1 MSRLLWPLG
10 LAAAMHSPVPAW
22 AQTPAPLST
31 STSTSTT
38 TPADAAPA
46 APATSPLTLEQALSQ
61 ALARSP
67 ALAAA
72 SRQVEAARAA
82 AQQAGAWRNP
92 ELSVTV
98 EDARSE
104 ARTTTVMVGVP
115 LELGGKR
122 QARLTAAARAV
133 GLAEAELR
141 RARAELRAGVA
152 QAFFAALV
160 AQERLT
166 LADGA
171 VAIAARAAEA
181 AGRRVAAG
189 KVSPVEATRARV
201 DLAQARLE
209 RAEAQGELRMAHH
222 ALAAL
227 LGDVAPAFG
236 RVQGE
241 ARAWPERPGFEALS
255 AQIDEA
261 PALMAAQ
268 AEVDRRA
275 ALVAVE
281 RSKASPDVM
290 LSLGSKRDASTGRSQ
305 AVLGLALPLPLFDRN
320 QGSVVEASRLADQ
333 ARDVQQLARLTLLAE
348 LQEASIRLTGAQAA
362 LQALQDTVLP
372 AAQEAHDAASR
383 GFEAGKFGFLEVLD
397 AQRTLLQARARYLNT
412 LAAAHQAAATLDR
425 ITGR

>member
-22 AQTPAPLST
+22 AQTPAPFSNPSSKAT
-31 STSTSTT
+31 D
-38 TPADAAPA
+38 ADAARAAPA
-46 APATSPLTLEQALSQ
+46 ASPLTLEQALTQ

-82 AQQAGAWRNP
+82 ARQAGAWRNP

-98 EDARSE
+98 EDARRE
-104 ARTTTVMVGVP
+104 TRTTTVMVGVP

-122 QARLTAAARAV
+122 QARLTAAAQAV
-133 GLAEAELR
+133 GVAEAELR
-141 RARAELRAGVA
+141 RTRAELRAGVV

-171 VAIAARAAEA
+171 VAIAARAADA
-181 AGRRVAAG
+181 AARRVAAG
-189 KVSPVEATRARV
+189 KVSPVEATRAQV

-209 RAEAQGELRMAHH
+209 RAESQGELRTAHH
-222 ALAAL
+222 ALAAR
-227 LGDVAPAFG
+227 LGDGAPGFD

-241 ARAWPERPGFEALS
+241 ARAWPERPGFEALA

-261 PALMAAQ
+261 PALVAAQ

-275 ALVAVE
+275 ALVALE
-281 RSKASPDVM
+281 RSKSSPDVM
-290 LSLGSKRDASTGRSQ
+290 LSLGSQRDASTGRTQ

-320 QGSVVEASRLADQ
+320 QGGVVEAVHLADQ
-333 ARDVQQLARLTLLAE
+333 ARDAQQLARLQLLAD
-348 LQEASIRLTGAQAA
+348 LQEASTRLTVATSV

-383 GFEAGKFGFLEVLD
+383 GFEAGKFGFLEVID

>member
-1 MSRLLWPLG
+1 M
-10 LAAAMHSPVPAW
+10 
-22 AQTPAPLST
+22 
-31 STSTSTT
+31 
-38 TPADAAPA
+38 
-46 APATSPLTLEQALSQ
+46 Q

-82 AQQAGAWRNP
+82 ARQAGAWRNP

-98 EDARSE
+98 EDARRE
-104 ARTTTVMVGVP
+104 TRTTTVMVGVP

-122 QARLTAAARAV
+122 QARLTAAAQAV
-133 GLAEAELR
+133 GVAEAELR
-141 RARAELRAGVA
+141 RTRAELRAGVV

-171 VAIAARAAEA
+171 VAIAARAADA
-181 AGRRVAAG
+181 AARRVAAG
-189 KVSPVEATRARV
+189 KVSPVEATRAQV

-209 RAEAQGELRMAHH
+209 RAESQGELRTAHH
-222 ALAAL
+222 ALAAR
-227 LGDVAPAFG
+227 LGDGAPGFD

-241 ARAWPERPGFEALS
+241 ARAWPERPGFEALA

-261 PALMAAQ
+261 PALVAAQ

-275 ALVAVE
+275 ALVALE
-281 RSKASPDVM
+281 RSKSSPDVM
-290 LSLGSKRDASTGRSQ
+290 LSLGSQRDASTGRTQ

-320 QGSVVEASRLADQ
+320 QGGVVEAVHLADQ
-333 ARDVQQLARLTLLAE
+333 ARDAQQLARLQLLAD
-348 LQEASIRLTGAQAA
+348 LQEASTRLTVATSV

-383 GFEAGKFGFLEVLD
+383 GFEAGKFGFLEVID